1 MNSQSKKNKYMNE
14 QPIKKKTKVR
24 FISSH
29 DEISQQFDWQSNS
42 IYIISAMK
50 VSKTYENFPV

>member
-1 MNSQSKKNKYMNE
+1 MNSQS
-14 QPIKKKTKVR
+14 KKKTKVR